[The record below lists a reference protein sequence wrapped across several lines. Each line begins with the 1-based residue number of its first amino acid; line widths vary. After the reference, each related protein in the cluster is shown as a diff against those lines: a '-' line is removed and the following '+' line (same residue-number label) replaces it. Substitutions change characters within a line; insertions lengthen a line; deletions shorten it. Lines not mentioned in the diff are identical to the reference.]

1 MARDKMAGA
10 SLVKSA
16 VDKMNASGV
25 RLLDGSEI
33 PQPGN
38 VGTNGQRA
46 WHNMLYNNNLHNAY
60 NAAISDVI
68 AKTEVHTLGMFDDLV
83 SSNNLG
89 QIEYGVGVREFYV
102 DTIDPDRW
110 EFGGD
115 AATTLFKTYVP
126 NVYEVEYVVNY
137 FVQFRQSMGGLMTR
151 TYCYTYDQVADFG
164 QKIYD
169 AMYKSMKKFRR
180 IMFIYNMGKG
190 IAKGETYNIGI
201 KMNGNKMDTE
211 DFAIKLKTA
220 IINMT
225 SEPTRRFNA
234 FNVDSVADKTELT
247 LYLNANSASAY
258 MVQQQANAFNKEY
271 VDFNVKVKTINSFAR
286 DLNEIRKLHDACDSI
301 PLPLNGE
308 MDLLKKVDAL
318 LVDDRYLKVWFY
330 EEGMFEVEKANRHGE
345 RNYFLDDSLCFG
357 RSPFYGAIAFFEGDV
372 SLEQPETVT
381 YTVTSKNANNGS
393 LSFGLEQKIDTATTV
408 GGRLNFTG
416 SSADDVVALKGNVV
430 LMSTTSAGGTIT
442 AEIYEGDDIV
452 EYTSAEITPA
462 TEYGADIVF
471 TKTA

>member
-1 MARDKMAGA
+1 MAGKNTGA

-16 VDKMNASGV
+16 VNRMNAQGA
-25 RLLDGSEI
+25 RLLDGSMV

-38 VGTNGQRA
+38 VGADGQRA
-46 WHNMLYNNNLHNAY
+46 WHNMLYQNNLHNAY
-60 NAAISDVI
+60 NAAIMDVV
-68 AKTEVHTLGMFDDLV
+68 AKTEVHTLGLFDDLV
-83 SSNNLG
+83 SDNNLG
-89 QIEYGVGVREFYV
+89 KIEYGVGVREFYV
-102 DTIDPDRW
+102 DTIDPERW
-110 EFGGD
+110 DFGGD

-126 NVYEVEYVVNY
+126 NIYEVQYIVNY

-164 QKIYD
+164 RTIYD
-169 AMYKSMKKFRR
+169 AMYKSMKKYRR

-190 IAKGETYNIGI
+190 IARGETYNIGV
-201 KMNGNKMDTE
+201 KMNGNRMDTE

-225 SEPTRRFNA
+225 AEPTRKFNA
-234 FNVDSVADKTELT
+234 FNVDSVASKTELT
-247 LYLNANSASAY
+247 LFLNANSASAY
-258 MVQQQANAFNKEY
+258 MVQQQANAFNQQY

-286 DLNEIRKLHDACDSI
+286 EVKEIEKLHAACDSI
-301 PLPLNGE
+301 PLPLTGE
-308 MDLLKKVDAL
+308 MDLLKNVDAF

-357 RSPFYGAIAFFEGDV
+357 RSPFYGAIAFFEGDM

-381 YTVTSKNANNGS
+381 YVVTSKNANNGS
-393 LSFGLEQKIDTATTV
+393 LSFGLEQKITSATTV

-416 SSADDVVALKGNVV
+416 ASAEDMVALKGNVV
-430 LMSTTSAGGTIT
+430 LMTTASAGGTVT
-442 AEIYEGDDIV
+442 AEIYEGDTIV
-452 EYTSAEITPA
+452 EYTSTEITPA
-462 TEYGADIVF
+462 TEYGAEIVF
-471 TKTA
+471 TKNS